1 MKSCHRIQAFICFNV
16 HPGVGSRCGAT
27 AGVSRPFQHFGLFLP
42 PTASALMKEARK
54 DFIFYSFNPMIREAS
69 LSTSC
74 QHIAGGPDAEEKTSV
89 AIRSKFLLLQEGD
102 MEKLHIGVGGNV
114 RQA

>member
-1 MKSCHRIQAFICFNV
+1 
-16 HPGVGSRCGAT
+16 
-27 AGVSRPFQHFGLFLP
+27 
-42 PTASALMKEARK
+42 
-54 DFIFYSFNPMIREAS
+54 MIREAS

>member
-1 MKSCHRIQAFICFNV
+1 
-16 HPGVGSRCGAT
+16 
-27 AGVSRPFQHFGLFLP
+27 
-42 PTASALMKEARK
+42 
-54 DFIFYSFNPMIREAS
+54 MIHEAS

-114 RQA
+114 RQAQECVCVCVCALSREDVMSM